1 VTRSAKKEKTRFTYG
16 DYCTWP
22 EDQRWEI
29 IDGEAYDMTPAPSRY
44 HSLISGELFK
54 QLAVFFEGKPCEV
67 HAAPFD
73 VRLPLVDEPDEE
85 VDTVVQPDLVVVC
98 DDRKGCRGAPDIAI
112 EILSPS
118 TSSKDAILKR
128 ERYQRAGVKQ
138 YWLADPESREI
149 SILTLDEARAYRL
162 TGTFGDADTI
172 TVAGFP
178 GLVIDMG
185 KVFARLPKT
194 VRESPAKYL

>member
-1 VTRSAKKEKTRFTYG
+1 
-16 DYCTWP
+16 
-22 EDQRWEI
+22 
-29 IDGEAYDMTPAPSRY
+29 M
-44 HSLISGELFK
+44 
-54 QLAVFFEGKPCEV
+54 
-67 HAAPFD
+67 
-73 VRLPLVDEPDEE
+73 DEPDEE